1 MIAQPSRSSLWP
13 RIIAAAILIPAALLA
28 VYDGGWILGVWTTA
42 AGLAMAREWVSIVH
56 RETFG
61 WRFALHAVALA
72 ASQTLLALDHPDWAF
87 TAILV
92 VALLGSVA
100 AQARHERGL
109 WVALGVI
116 YIAVP
121 CLAFVWIRHSALFG
135 LWSLVW
141 LFAVVWATD
150 STAYVAGSALGGP
163 RLAPAI
169 SPSKTWAGAVGGLV
183 AGVAATAILAHLLG
197 IVAIWP
203 FLAAG
208 LVLSLLTQCGDL
220 AESILK
226 RTFGVKDASD
236 LIPGH
241 GGALDRLDGLIFA
254 TLGLAAYMQ
263 QTGQSPIAWT
273 GL

>member
-72 ASQTLLALDHPDWAF
+72 VSQTLLALDHPDWAF

-150 STAYVAGSALGGP
+150 STAYVAGSVLGGP